1 MRHLGNT
8 LLLVASACSLT
19 TTTYAQATPK
29 KVPAASV
36 QAQVSPTPP
45 TNLSRVSFIQSMD
58 AEFKVR
64 DVNADGRVSRAEI
77 EEFERKSAV
86 RKSQI
91 DNSALFAR
99 LDADKN
105 GTLTSTEFQRLIT
118 SPTLP
123 DISSIM
129 QRFDKNRDQQITIV
143 EYRTATLL
151 NFDDLDADK
160 DGSVDKNELK
170 ASESKEKGFE
180 KNR

>member
-1 MRHLGNT
+1 MRHLGNII
-8 LLLVASACSLT
+8 LLVASACSLT
-19 TTTYAQATPK
+19 PPAYAQAARE

-36 QAQVSPTPP
+36 QAQVLPTPSNIL
-45 TNLSRVSFIQSMD
+45 TRVSFIQSMD
-58 AEFKVR
+58 GEFKLR
-64 DVNADGRVSRAEI
+64 DVNADAKVSRAEI

-91 DNSALFAR
+91 DNSVLFVR
-99 LDADKN
+99 LDTNKN
-105 GTLTSTEFQRLIT
+105 GTLTSTEFQKLIA

-151 NFDDLDADK
+151 NFDDLDVDK
-160 DGSVDKNELK
+160 DGSVDQNELK
-170 ASESKEKGFE
+170 ASEYKEKDFE